1 MSTFN
6 DSMAFKETNVDTD
19 YMTYLYNS
27 MAKVKELYGDS
38 DLAREMTVNAPQL
51 PENLL
56 LFSSGRSQ
64 THQGQA
70 KTENL
75 PSNPQL

>member
-1 MSTFN
+1 
-6 DSMAFKETNVDTD
+6 
-19 YMTYLYNS
+19 

-64 THQGQA
+64 THQGKA